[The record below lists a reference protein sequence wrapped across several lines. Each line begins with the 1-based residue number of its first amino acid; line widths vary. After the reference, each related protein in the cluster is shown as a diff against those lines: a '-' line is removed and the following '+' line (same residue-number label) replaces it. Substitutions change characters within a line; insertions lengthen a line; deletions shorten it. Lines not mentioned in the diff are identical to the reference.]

1 MSLIRTLL
9 LTAAVRQGADGAK
22 RRMQRGLVR
31 AAVLAAGGLLVF
43 CGLAFF
49 AIAAH
54 DALADWLDPLSAKLI
69 CGGVLLL
76 IGIILFAVARY
87 KGRSRTAPVQATAA
101 AVGDAA
107 AAIASDIETALSRNA
122 GALTIAAFVLGLLLS
137 SRRRR

>member
-22 RRMQRGLVR
+22 RRMQRVLAR
-31 AAVLAAGGLLVF
+31 AAILALAGLLVL
-43 CGLAFF
+43 CGLTFF

-69 CGGVLLL
+69 CGGALLVIGL
-76 IGIILFAVARY
+76 ILYAIARY
-87 KGRSRTAPVQATAA
+87 KTRSRTAHPQATAA

-107 AAIASDIETALSRNA
+107 AAITDDIEGVLSRNA
-122 GALTIAAFVLGLLLS
+122 GALTIGAFVLGLLLS

>member
-22 RRMQRGLVR
+22 RRVQRGLAR
-31 AAVLAAGGLLVF
+31 AAVLAFGGFLIL
-43 CGLAFF
+43 CGLGFF

-54 DALADWLDPLSAKLI
+54 DALADWLDPMSAKLI
-69 CGGVLLL
+69 CGGVLLV

-87 KGRSRTAPVQATAA
+87 KGRSRTAHVPATAA

-107 AAIASDIETALSRNA
+107 AAITDDIEAALSRHA
-122 GALTIAAFVLGLLLS
+122 GVLTIGALVLGLLLS
-137 SRRRR
+137 SRRR